1 MFFIASNAYFFVTIS
16 MKYDSVTDKIL
27 HAYGI
32 KRVKECYVITEYYYL
47 QNGKDNIICK
57 DLDENV
63 DLTESIKVQKYT
75 DDFNIPLEKFDINNS
90 VKALLFEKSFNHSL
104 DNLPSHI
111 ELIIFPFKSN
121 FSMSVDNL
129 PVGCKYLLFGKHFQ
143 QSLQLL
149 PTSVIFVQYPLFSEC
164 YKCIYDKNKI

>member
-1 MFFIASNAYFFVTIS
+1 ME
-16 MKYDSVTDKIL
+16 YDSVTDKIL
-27 HAYGI
+27 HLYGI
-32 KRVKECYVITEYYYL
+32 KRVKECYMMTEYYYL
-47 QNGKDNIICK
+47 QNGKDNIIFK

-63 DLTESIKVQKYT
+63 NETESIKVQKYA
-75 DDFNIPLEKFDINNS
+75 DDFNIPLEKFDINTS
-90 VKALLFEKSFNHSL
+90 VRAILFGESFNHSL

-111 ELIIFPFKSN
+111 ELIIFPFNSN

-129 PVGCKYLLFGKHFQ
+129 PVGCKYLLFGQYFQ

-149 PTSVIFVQYPLFSEC
+149 PTSVIFVEYALFSEC